1 MRRPRVSMNKSKATA
16 KEKKRF
22 SLDQSAKY
30 YPIMS
35 TKKAQSLFCVSAKMY
50 DEVDRDILE
59 VALNDVLNRF
69 QAYKVRL
76 KKGYAWHFFEHNDAP
91 AKVFDN
97 EALLKPINP
106 DDTNGYWFRLSAVNN
121 YIKLEM
127 FHALA
132 DGNGAL
138 TFLKSIV
145 KRYRQLCGFDVM
157 NDDVIDW
164 QSSPYEEEFE
174 DSFEKNYKPI
184 SFGEMNLKAL
194 AGKVPHRIE
203 GTMSRNGYQSSEA
216 VADASDIVARAK
228 EIGVTFTTYLTGA
241 LAFAIEKTYANKK
254 PIAIMVP
261 VNLRALYPS
270 KTMRNFV
277 TFARIVFLPS
287 TCTSVESCAKEAY
300 RQLKIETSKDK
311 LDAFISTTVRAQKNW
326 LLKSLPLFV
335 KTALIRF
342 GKLFM
347 RSRQTMIFSNL
358 GNVVSPEEMGVDRYI
373 LNMNVSKNNVQNLGA
388 ITTNGKTNLAFTRYI
403 KENDLPDAFYDLLE
417 QKGIKLQRN

>member
-1 MRRPRVSMNKSKATA
+1 MSKSKATA

-22 SLDQSAKY
+22 AIDQSAKY

-35 TKKAQSLFCVSAKMY
+35 TKKAQSLFCISAKMF
-50 DEVDRDILE
+50 DEVDRDVLE

-76 KKGYAWHFFEHNDAP
+76 KKGYAWHFFELNDAP

-106 DDTNGYWFRLSAVNN
+106 EDTNGYWFRLSAVGK

-145 KRYRQLCGFDVM
+145 KRYRQLCGFEVED
-157 NDDVIDW
+157 DDVIDW

-184 SFGEMNLKAL
+184 SFGQMNLKAL

-203 GTMSRNGYQSSEA
+203 GTMSRSGYQSSEA

-228 EIGVTFTTYLTGA
+228 EIGVTFTTYLTGV

-254 PIAIMVP
+254 PVAIMVP

-358 GNVVSPEEMGVDRYI
+358 GNVVSPDEMGVDRYI

-388 ITTNGKTNLAFTRYI
+388 ITTNGKTNLEFTRYI
-403 KENDLPDAFYDLLE
+403 KENDLPEAFYDLLE

>member
-1 MRRPRVSMNKSKATA
+1 MAKSKKSANQ
-16 KEKKRF
+16 KRRF
-22 SLDQSAKY
+22 AIDNSAKY

-35 TKKAQSLFCVSAKMY
+35 TKKAQSLFCISAKMF
-50 DEVDRDILE
+50 DEVDRDVLE

-91 AKVFDN
+91 AKVFGN
-97 EALLKPINP
+97 EALLTPINP
-106 DDTNGYWFRLSAVNN
+106 DDTNGYWFRVSAVDNL
-121 YIKLEM
+121 IKLEM

-138 TFLKSIV
+138 MFLRSIV
-145 KRYRQLCGFDVM
+145 KRYRELLGFDVE
-157 NDDVIDW
+157 DDGIIDW
-164 QSSPYEEEFE
+164 KSQSYDEEFE

-184 SFGEMNLKAL
+184 TFGQMNLKAL
-194 AGKVPHRIE
+194 AGKVPHRID
-203 GTMSRNGYQSSEA
+203 GTLSQAGYQSSEV
-216 VADASDIVARAK
+216 VAEASDIVAKAK
-228 EIGVTFTTYLTGA
+228 EIGVTFTAYLTGA
-241 LAFAIEKTYANKK
+241 LAYTIEKTYANKK

-261 VNLRALYPS
+261 VNLRSLYPS
-270 KTMRNFV
+270 RTMRNFV
-277 TFARIVFLPS
+277 TFVRIIFLPS
-287 TCTSVESCAKEAY
+287 SCKSVEDCAKEAY
-300 RQLKIETSKDK
+300 RQLKIETAKDK

-326 LLKSLPLFV
+326 LLKTLPLFV

-358 GNVVSPEEMGVDRYI
+358 GNVVSPEAMGVDRYI

-388 ITTNGKTNLAFTRYI
+388 ITTNGKTNLGFTRYI
-403 KENDLPDAFYDLLE
+403 KENDLPEAFFDVLE
-417 QKGIKLQRN
+417 RKGIRLTRV